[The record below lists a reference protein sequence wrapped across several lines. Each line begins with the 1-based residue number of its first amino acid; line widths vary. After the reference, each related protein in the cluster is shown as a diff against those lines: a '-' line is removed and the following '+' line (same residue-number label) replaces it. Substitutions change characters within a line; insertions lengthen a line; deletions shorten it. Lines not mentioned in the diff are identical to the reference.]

1 MDLSTPIEYIK
12 GIGPDRSKLIKN
24 VLGISTVEDF
34 LYFFPLRYLD
44 KSKVYRVADLKE
56 ENVEIQL
63 KGRIYDLKEITY
75 GRGQKRLSAKFR
87 DETGALDL
95 VWFQYTQWLKD
106 QIPLNKELYIFGRVS
121 LFGQQFSMAHPEI
134 ELEEKREKELRLLPI
149 YPSSEKITKRGLNQK
164 FFQGIQAHIL
174 GHVTGLVQENLPQS
188 LLQSLRLMGRQEAF
202 VNIHFPKDTSAFE
215 QADRRLKFEEAFFF
229 QLGYALKKQYN
240 KTSVVGNPFPLVG
253 DFFNDFYQNRLPF
266 ELTNAQKRVLKEIR
280 NDMRLPIQMNRLLQ
294 GDVGSGKTMVALLS
308 MLIAIDN
315 GFQSCMMAPTE
326 ILAQQHFNSLS
337 EALFGTGVNIRLLTG
352 STKAAERKI
361 IHSELENGT
370 LHILVGTHAVLED
383 KVKFKNLGLA
393 IIDEQHRF
401 GVEQRAKLWMKNKIP
416 PHILIMT
423 ATPIPRTLAMS
434 FYSDLDVS
442 VIDELPM
449 GRKPII
455 TAHRREKDRNSVFRF
470 AKDEID
476 KGRQVYFVYPL
487 IEESEA
493 LDYENLMGGFERVSE
508 AFPYPDYAVTM
519 LHGKMKPQ
527 EKDEAMQY
535 FASGKANIMV
545 ATTVIEVG
553 VNVPNASVMIIESA
567 ERFGLSQLH
576 QLRGRVGRGAE
587 QSYCILMTSDKM
599 SSDSRTRI
607 KTMCETNDGF
617 KISEVDMK
625 LRGPGDILGTQQ
637 SGVVDFKRLDLAQDG
652 HIIKAAKDTVEAL
665 LRADP
670 SLQQEQHQAL
680 KNYYIK
686 QYKGKNK
693 WGRIS

>member
-1 MDLSTPIEYIK
+1 MDLSTPIEYLK
-12 GIGPDRSKLIKN
+12 GIGPERSKLIKN

-134 ELEEKREKELRLLPI
+134 ELEEKREKELRLRPI

-240 KTSVVGNPFPLVG
+240 KTSAVGNPFPLVG

-280 NDMRLPIQMNRLLQ
+280 ND
-294 GDVGSGKTMVALLS
+294 
-308 MLIAIDN
+308 
-315 GFQSCMMAPTE
+315 MMAPTE

-401 GVEQRAKLWMKNKIP
+401 GVEQRSKLWMKNKIP

-599 SSDSRTRI
+599 SFDSRTRI

-637 SGVVDFKRLDLAQDG
+637 SGVVDFKRLDLAHDG

-670 SLQQEQHQAL
+670 SLQMDQHQAL

>member
-1 MDLSTPIEYIK
+1 MDLSTPIEYLK
-12 GIGPDRSKLIKN
+12 GIGPERSKLIKN

-44 KSKVYRVADLKE
+44 KSKIYRVADLKE

-134 ELEEKREKELRLLPI
+134 ELEEKREKELRLRPI

-188 LLQSLRLMGRQEAF
+188 LIQSLKLMGRQEAF

-229 QLGYALKKQYN
+229 QLSYALKKQYN
-240 KTSVVGNPFPLVG
+240 KTSAVGNPFPLVG

-315 GFQSCMMAPTE
+315 NFQSCMMAPTE

-665 LRADP
+665 LHTDP
-670 SLQQEQHQAL
+670 SIQQEQHQAL

>member
-1 MDLSTPIEYIK
+1 MDLSTPIEYLK
-12 GIGPDRSKLIKN
+12 GIGPERSKLIKN

-44 KSKVYRVADLKE
+44 KSKVYRVTDLKE

-134 ELEEKREKELRLLPI
+134 ELEEKREKELRLRPI

-240 KTSVVGNPFPLVG
+240 KTSAAGNPFPLVG
-253 DFFNDFYQNRLPF
+253 DFFNDFYQNRMPF

-680 KNYYIK
+680 KNYYMK

>member
-1 MDLSTPIEYIK
+1 MDLSTPIEYLK
-12 GIGPDRSKLIKN
+12 GIGPERSKLIKN

-44 KSKVYRVADLKE
+44 KSKIYRVADLKE

-134 ELEEKREKELRLLPI
+134 ELEEKREKELRLRPI

-188 LLQSLRLMGRQEAF
+188 LLQSLKLMGRQEAF
-202 VNIHFPKDTSAFE
+202 INIHFPKDTSAFE

-240 KTSVVGNPFPLVG
+240 KTSTVGNPFPLVG

-370 LHILVGTHAVLED
+370 LHILVSTHAVLED

-665 LRADP
+665 LRVDP

>member
-1 MDLSTPIEYIK
+1 MDLSTPIEYLK
-12 GIGPDRSKLIKN
+12 GIGPERSKLIKN

-134 ELEEKREKELRLLPI
+134 ELEEKREKELRLRPI

-188 LLQSLRLMGRQEAF
+188 LLQSLKLMGRQEAF

-240 KTSVVGNPFPLVG
+240 KTSTVGNPFPLVG

-665 LRADP
+665 LRTDP

>member
-1 MDLSTPIEYIK
+1 MDLSTPIEYLK
-12 GIGPDRSKLIKN
+12 GIGPERSKLIKN

-134 ELEEKREKELRLLPI
+134 ELEEKREKELRLRPI

-188 LLQSLRLMGRQEAF
+188 LLLSLKLMGRQEAF

-240 KTSVVGNPFPLVG
+240 KTSTVGNPFPLVG

-383 KVKFKNLGLA
+383 KVKFKKLGLA

-665 LRADP
+665 LRVDP

>member
-1 MDLSTPIEYIK
+1 MDLSTPIEYLK
-12 GIGPDRSKLIKN
+12 GIGPERSKLIKN

-56 ENVEIQL
+56 ENVEILL

-95 VWFQYTQWLKD
+95 VWFQYSQWLKD

-134 ELEEKREKELRLLPI
+134 EPEEKREKELRLRPI

-188 LLQSLRLMGRQEAF
+188 LLQSLKLMGRQEAF

-253 DFFNDFYQNRLPF
+253 DFFNDFYQNRMPF

-337 EALFGTGVNIRLLTG
+337 EARFGTGVNIRLLTG

-625 LRGPGDILGTQQ
+625 LRGPGDILGT
-637 SGVVDFKRLDLAQDG
+637 
-652 HIIKAAKDTVEAL
+652 
-665 LRADP
+665 
-670 SLQQEQHQAL
+670 
-680 KNYYIK
+680 
-686 QYKGKNK
+686 
-693 WGRIS
+693 

>member
-1 MDLSTPIEYIK
+1 MDLSTPIEYLK
-12 GIGPDRSKLIKN
+12 GIGPERSKLIKN

-63 KGRIYDLKEITY
+63 KGKIYDLKEITY

-134 ELEEKREKELRLLPI
+134 ELEEKREKELRLRPI

-174 GHVTGLVQENLPQS
+174 GHVMGLVQENLPQS
-188 LLQSLRLMGRQEAF
+188 LIQSLKLMGRQEAF

>member
-1 MDLSTPIEYIK
+1 MDLSTPIEYLK
-12 GIGPDRSKLIKN
+12 GIGPERSKLIKN

-56 ENVEIQL
+56 ENVEILL

-134 ELEEKREKELRLLPI
+134 ELEEKREKELRLRPI

-174 GHVTGLVQENLPQS
+174 GHVMGLVQENLPQS
-188 LLQSLRLMGRQEAF
+188 LIQSLKLMGRQEAF

-253 DFFNDFYQNRLPF
+253 DFFNDFYQNRMPF

-455 TAHRREKDRNSVFRF
+455 TAHRREKDRNSVFCF

-665 LRADP
+665 LRVDP

>member
-1 MDLSTPIEYIK
+1 MDLSTPIEYLK
-12 GIGPDRSKLIKN
+12 GIGPERSKLIKN

-44 KSKVYRVADLKE
+44 KSKIYRVADLKE

-134 ELEEKREKELRLLPI
+134 ELEEKREKELRLRPI

-188 LLQSLRLMGRQEAF
+188 LIQSLKLMGRQEAF

-240 KTSVVGNPFPLVG
+240 KTSTVGNPFPLVG

-370 LHILVGTHAVLED
+370 LHILVSTHAVLED

-665 LRADP
+665 LRVDP

>member
-1 MDLSTPIEYIK
+1 M
-12 GIGPDRSKLIKN
+12 
-24 VLGISTVEDF
+24 
-34 LYFFPLRYLD
+34 
-44 KSKVYRVADLKE
+44 
-56 ENVEIQL
+56 
-63 KGRIYDLKEITY
+63 
-75 GRGQKRLSAKFR
+75 
-87 DETGALDL
+87 
-95 VWFQYTQWLKD
+95 
-106 QIPLNKELYIFGRVS
+106 
-121 LFGQQFSMAHPEI
+121 
-134 ELEEKREKELRLLPI
+134 
-149 YPSSEKITKRGLNQK
+149 
-164 FFQGIQAHIL
+164 
-174 GHVTGLVQENLPQS
+174 
-188 LLQSLRLMGRQEAF
+188 
-202 VNIHFPKDTSAFE
+202 
-215 QADRRLKFEEAFFF
+215 
-229 QLGYALKKQYN
+229 
-240 KTSVVGNPFPLVG
+240 
-253 DFFNDFYQNRLPF
+253 PF

-337 EALFGTGVNIRLLTG
+337 EALFGTCVNIRLLTG

-493 LDYENLMGGFERVSE
+493 LDYENLMGGF
-508 AFPYPDYAVTM
+508 
-519 LHGKMKPQ
+519 
-527 EKDEAMQY
+527 
-535 FASGKANIMV
+535 
-545 ATTVIEVG
+545 
-553 VNVPNASVMIIESA
+553 
-567 ERFGLSQLH
+567 
-576 QLRGRVGRGAE
+576 
-587 QSYCILMTSDKM
+587 
-599 SSDSRTRI
+599 
-607 KTMCETNDGF
+607 
-617 KISEVDMK
+617 
-625 LRGPGDILGTQQ
+625 
-637 SGVVDFKRLDLAQDG
+637 
-652 HIIKAAKDTVEAL
+652 
-665 LRADP
+665 
-670 SLQQEQHQAL
+670 
-680 KNYYIK
+680 
-686 QYKGKNK
+686 
-693 WGRIS
+693 

>member
-1 MDLSTPIEYIK
+1 
-12 GIGPDRSKLIKN
+12 
-24 VLGISTVEDF
+24 
-34 LYFFPLRYLD
+34 
-44 KSKVYRVADLKE
+44 
-56 ENVEIQL
+56 
-63 KGRIYDLKEITY
+63 
-75 GRGQKRLSAKFR
+75 
-87 DETGALDL
+87 
-95 VWFQYTQWLKD
+95 
-106 QIPLNKELYIFGRVS
+106 
-121 LFGQQFSMAHPEI
+121 
-134 ELEEKREKELRLLPI
+134 
-149 YPSSEKITKRGLNQK
+149 
-164 FFQGIQAHIL
+164 
-174 GHVTGLVQENLPQS
+174 
-188 LLQSLRLMGRQEAF
+188 
-202 VNIHFPKDTSAFE
+202 
-215 QADRRLKFEEAFFF
+215 
-229 QLGYALKKQYN
+229 
-240 KTSVVGNPFPLVG
+240 
-253 DFFNDFYQNRLPF
+253 
-266 ELTNAQKRVLKEIR
+266 
-280 NDMRLPIQMNRLLQ
+280 MRLPIQMNRLLQ

-665 LRADP
+665 LRTDP

>member
-1 MDLSTPIEYIK
+1 MDLSTPIEYLK
-12 GIGPDRSKLIKN
+12 GIGPERSKLIKN

-63 KGRIYDLKEITY
+63 KGKIYDLKEITY

-134 ELEEKREKELRLLPI
+134 ELEEKREKELRLRPI

-174 GHVTGLVQENLPQS
+174 GHVMGLVQENLPQS
-188 LLQSLRLMGRQEAF
+188 LIQSLKLMGRQEAF

-449 GRKPII
+449 GRNPII

>member
-1 MDLSTPIEYIK
+1 MDLSTPIEYLK
-12 GIGPDRSKLIKN
+12 GIGPERSKLIKN

-56 ENVEIQL
+56 ENIEIQL

-134 ELEEKREKELRLLPI
+134 ELEEKREKELRLRPI

-188 LLQSLRLMGRQEAF
+188 LIQSLRLMGRQEAF

-240 KTSVVGNPFPLVG
+240 KTSTVGNPFPLVG

-665 LRADP
+665 LRVDP